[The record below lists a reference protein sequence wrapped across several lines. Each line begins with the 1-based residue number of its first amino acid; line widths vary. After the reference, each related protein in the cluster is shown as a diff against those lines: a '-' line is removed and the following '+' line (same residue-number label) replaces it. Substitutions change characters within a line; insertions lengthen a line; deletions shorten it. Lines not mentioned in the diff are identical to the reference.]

1 LKGKKLQKT
10 MILEQAEEIIEEK
23 KEPEKEPEKD
33 PDIFEIEIVNR
44 KTKKQR
50 EKKIKTNPPGKRGT
64 RKRKPVELIID
75 ETNDV

>member
-1 LKGKKLQKT
+1 
-10 MILEQAEEIIEEK
+10 M
-23 KEPEKEPEKD
+23 
-33 PDIFEIEIVNR
+33 FEIEIVKR

-50 EKKIKTNPPGKRGT
+50 EKKITTNPPGKRGT